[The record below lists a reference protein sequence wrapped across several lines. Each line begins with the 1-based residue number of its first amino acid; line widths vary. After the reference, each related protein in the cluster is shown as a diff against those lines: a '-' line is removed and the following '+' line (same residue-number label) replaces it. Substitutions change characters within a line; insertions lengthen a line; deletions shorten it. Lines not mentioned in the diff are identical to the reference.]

1 MSTSRQIALLGCLAL
16 ALALAQAGCGGQT
29 ADAAAYTCRHMQDTA
44 GAFRQQARLLV
55 DRAGIKTSAVSI
67 EEAVL
72 DVELLLRN
80 ACRDAADGSL
90 PYARVVSRPPV
101 D

>member
-1 MSTSRQIALLGCLAL
+1 MRARRHIALLAC
-16 ALALAQAGCGGQT
+16 LALAQAGCGRQK
-29 ADAAAYTCRHMQDTA
+29 ADAAAYTCGHMRDTV
-44 GAFRQQARLLV
+44 GGFRQQARLIVQREGL
-55 DRAGIKTSAVSI
+55 KTSALSI

-80 ACRDAADGSL
+80 ACRGAADDDR
-90 PYARVVSRPPV
+90 PYARVAQAEPA

>member
-1 MSTSRQIALLGCLAL
+1 MRARRHIALLAC
-16 ALALAQAGCGGQT
+16 LALAQAGCGGQT
-29 ADAAAYTCRHMQDTA
+29 AGAAAYTCSHMRDTA
-44 GAFRQQARLLV
+44 GAFRDQARLIV
-55 DRAGIKTSAVSI
+55 DREGFKTSALSV

-80 ACRDAADGSL
+80 ACRGAAAGTQ
-90 PYARVVSRPPV
+90 PYDRVASADPV